1 MSFTIKEKR
10 EKLGMSQEELSN
22 KSGVSRTTISAL
34 ENNTTRTTTTKTLLA
49 LAAALGT
56 TVDQIFLQ

>member
-22 KSGVSRTTISAL
+22 KSGVSSTTISAL
-34 ENNTTRTTTTKTLLA
+34 ENNTTRTTTPKTLLA